1 MAQENRMDLGGISLE
16 NLFTDEVIEKEEKT
30 EETEVS
36 GTDEKERKTED
47 IPENVSKEGNPKD
60 EGNESGDD
68 PDNSEGDSESE
79 ISLFHQLNEEF
90 GIELEDEFKE
100 DYDGIKGYV
109 QKVGSELATRQL
121 NELFERFPVA
131 AELIDYMA
139 SGGDPQK
146 FFESGIPDMSNL
158 TLTEENESM
167 QEKVMRMKL
176 RDDGFEE
183 ADITERIEAY
193 KSAAML
199 YKESEAA
206 LKILKKRQEN
216 ETEQMRREREEAER
230 LQNEEYNRFVANTSE
245 VIKKGTLANVQIP
258 EKEKKAFLEFIF
270 RPVDKTGRTQRELQ
284 REKLSLEQRLE
295 LEYLVY
301 KGLNIGDVIVAK
313 KQTQNLAHLRKN
325 AEKEASKMQRNGASP
340 QKQKTALPEGYSL
353 DSLF

>member
-1 MAQENRMDLGGISLE
+1 MQKENAMDLGGISLE
-16 NLFTDEVIEKEEKT
+16 NLFTDEVIETKETKVEDRIENEEEEKDT
-30 EETEVS
+30 GLSDEIPQPGEEQ
-36 GTDEKERKTED
+36 DKD
-47 IPENVSKEGNPKD
+47 IPEPTDG
-60 EGNESGDD
+60 
-68 PDNSEGDSESE
+68 EGDGESE
-79 ISLFHQLNEEF
+79 VSLFHQLNEEF
-90 GIELEDEFKE
+90 GIETEESFNE
-100 DYDGIKGYV
+100 DYNGIKGYV
-109 QKVGSELATRQL
+109 QKVGTELATRQL

-146 FFESGIPDMSNL
+146 FFETGIPDLSNL
-158 TLTEENESM
+158 QLTEENEPM

-183 ADITERIEAY
+183 ADINERIEAY

-199 YKESEAA
+199 HKESEAA
-206 LKILKKRQEN
+206 LKVLRKRQESDN
-216 ETEQMRREREEAER
+216 EQMKVETEREQR
-230 LQNEEYNRFVANTSE
+230 QQQDEYNRFVSDTSE

-270 RPVDKTGRTQRELQ
+270 RPVDKQGRTQREVQ

-325 AEKEASKMQRNGASP
+325 AEKEASKMQRNGSSP